1 MQKYSVNHYL
11 INNLLNDIQLG
22 QIAIPEIQRPFVWST
37 VKVRNL
43 MDSLYKGFPIGYIIA
58 WKNPDVRLKDGT
70 ISRWKKVLIDWQQRI
85 TALKAAVL
93 GDSIVDKDYRKVKIK
108 IAFHP
113 TKEEFQTWTPAIGND
128 KEWIEDISVVMSTD
142 TSLLTFVSEYC
153 DKNPELDR
161 KLLET
166 NITKL
171 VDIKNKQVWF
181 IELSENLDI
190 DTVTEIFI
198 RINSEWVRLSEADFA
213 MSKIA
218 SHSDFGVNLRKFI
231 DYFCHLSREPKFFE
245 TLKEVDH
252 EFVATDYFKAI
263 SWLKDENDD
272 LYDPDYSDVVRV
284 SFTKEFERGK
294 LSELVSLL
302 SGRNFETRMFEQDIM
317 DQSYQRLEK
326 GIYEFTNETNFKRF
340 IMIIKSAGFTISDL
354 IRSQNVLNFAYIIYL
369 KLRETKEDP
378 GKIERL
384 VARWLVM
391 SILTGRY
398 SWSPESTFDY
408 DIKHISAEGVEKYL
422 KGIEESQ
429 LSDAFW
435 DFGLVSE
442 LDKSVISNPYLGLFF
457 ASQIKAKDRWFLS
470 RDITVADMIIHRWD
484 IHHLFPKEYLKKQY
498 KSKGEYNQIANFV
511 YAQQEINI
519 KIGKKAPE
527 EYMKEVWEQTEWW
540 DMKYGSINDK
550 AELEENMRQNCIPMW
565 FEHMTLEDFPKF
577 LEERRK
583 LMAQKIKGYYF
594 SL

>member
-1 MQKYSVNHYL
+1 
-11 INNLLNDIQLG
+11 
-22 QIAIPEIQRPFVWST
+22 
-37 VKVRNL
+37 
-43 MDSLYKGFPIGYIIA
+43 
-58 WKNPDVRLKDGT
+58 
-70 ISRWKKVLIDWQQRI
+70 
-85 TALKAAVL
+85 
-93 GDSIVDKDYRKVKIK
+93 
-108 IAFHP
+108 
-113 TKEEFQTWTPAIGND
+113 
-128 KEWIEDISVVMSTD
+128 
-142 TSLLTFVSEYC
+142 
-153 DKNPELDR
+153 
-161 KLLET
+161 
-166 NITKL
+166 
-171 VDIKNKQVWF
+171 
-181 IELSENLDI
+181 
-190 DTVTEIFI
+190 
-198 RINSEWVRLSEADFA
+198 
-213 MSKIA
+213 
-218 SHSDFGVNLRKFI
+218 
-231 DYFCHLSREPKFFE
+231 
-245 TLKEVDH
+245 
-252 EFVATDYFKAI
+252 
-263 SWLKDENDD
+263 
-272 LYDPDYSDVVRV
+272 
-284 SFTKEFERGK
+284 
-294 LSELVSLL
+294 
-302 SGRNFETRMFEQDIM
+302 
-317 DQSYQRLEK
+317 
-326 GIYEFTNETNFKRF
+326 
-340 IMIIKSAGFTISDL
+340 
-354 IRSQNVLNFAYIIYL
+354 
-369 KLRETKEDP
+369 
-378 GKIERL
+378 L

>member
-22 QIAIPEIQRPFVWST
+22 QIAIPEIQRPFVWDT
-37 VKVRNL
+37 VKVRDL

-58 WKNPDVRLKDGT
+58 WKNPDVRLKDWT
-70 ISRWKKVLIDWQQRI
+70 ISNGKKVLIDGQQRI
-85 TALKAAVL
+85 TALKAAIL
-93 GDSIVDKDYRKVKIK
+93 GDKIVDKDYRKVNVK

-113 TKEEFQTWTPAIGND
+113 TKEEFQTRTPAIGND
-128 KEWIEDISVVMSTD
+128 KEWIEDISIVMRTD
-142 TSLLTFVSEYC
+142 TSLLTFVSDYC
-153 DKNPELDR
+153 EKNPELDR
-161 KLLET
+161 KILET

-190 DTVTEIFI
+190 ETVTEIFI
-198 RINSEWVRLSEADFA
+198 RINSKWVRLSEADFA

-231 DYFCHLSREPKFFE
+231 DYFCHLSRDPKFFDI
-245 TLKEVDH
+245 LKDVDH
-252 EFVATDYFKAI
+252 EFVNTPYFQQI
-263 SWLKDENDD
+263 SRLKDENDD
-272 LYDPDYSDVVRV
+272 TYDPDYSDVVRV

-302 SGRNFETRMFEQDIM
+302 SGRNFETRSFEQEIM
-317 DQSYQRLEK
+317 DKSYQRLEK
-326 GIYEFTNETNFKRF
+326 GIYDFTNETNFKRF
-340 IMIIKSAGFTISDL
+340 IMIIKSTGFIVSDL
-354 IRSQNVLNFAYIIYL
+354 IRSQNVLNFAYIIFL
-369 KLRETKEDP
+369 KLRELKEDP

-384 VARWLVM
+384 VARRLVM

-398 SWSPESTFDY
+398 SGSPESTFDY
-408 DIKHISAEGVEKYL
+408 DIKRIASEGVEKYL
-422 KGIEESQ
+422 QTIEESQ
-429 LSDAFW
+429 LSEAFW

-442 LDKSVISNPYLGLFF
+442 LDKSIVSSPYLAVFF
-457 ASQIKAKDRWFLS
+457 ASQVKAKDRGFIS
-470 RDITVADMIIHRWD
+470 RDITVADMVVHRWD
-484 IHHLFPKEYLKKQY
+484 IHHLFPKEFLKKQY

-519 KIGKKAPE
+519 RIGKKAPN
-527 EYMKEVWEQTEWW
+527 EYMKDVRAQTEWGE
-540 DMKYGSINDK
+540 MIYGSIDNK
-550 AELEENMRQNCIPMW
+550 AELEENLKQNCIPVW
-565 FEHMTLEDFPKF
+565 FEHMTLEDYPKF
-577 LEERRK
+577 LEQRRK